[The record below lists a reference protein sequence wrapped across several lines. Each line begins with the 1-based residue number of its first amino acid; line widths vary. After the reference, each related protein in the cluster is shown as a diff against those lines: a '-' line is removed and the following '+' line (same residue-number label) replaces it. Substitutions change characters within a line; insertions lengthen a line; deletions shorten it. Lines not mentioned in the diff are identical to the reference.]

1 MSSRRAGGPPT
12 KRVKLE
18 SDSPSR
24 SPSIQEVSPHGG
36 SIVKPGLE
44 AESVDEEHCSICL
57 QSFADRT
64 LVPKCSHEFC
74 FECLLIWTDQSRK
87 CPLCSQAIGDY
98 LIHHIRSTY
107 DYQKHYLAPLR
118 TSPRP
123 HSAAIAAQRD
133 ARRRARTR
141 REREWGRRQREAQE
155 EADELELAIEKRR
168 WIYRHRLYAK
178 HVASNPYT
186 RYRPFPTPAQ
196 FSASQDLISRATVFL
211 RRELRVWVG
220 LDVEFLTT
228 FALSLMKSLDI
239 RSEAAVRLLAE
250 FLDMD
255 SGGERVNAE
264 HFAHELYSY
273 LRSPYRDLAR
283 YDEVV
288 QVSFFPVPSVCIRPA
303 HTRTR
308 ILAA

>member
-74 FECLLIWTDQSRK
+74 FECLLIWTGEYHQYNKILLNLRIIGIDVNYWSTDQSRK

-178 HVASNPYT
+178 VCPHYSLRILGREQGESFLPEFVAFRDELIVGS
-186 RYRPFPTPAQ
+186 RRVPAMGTIHHYCCM
-196 FSASQDLISRATVFL
+196 APL
-211 RRELRVWVG
+211 RRR
-220 LDVEFLTT
+220 
-228 FALSLMKSLDI
+228 
-239 RSEAAVRLLAE
+239 
-250 FLDMD
+250 
-255 SGGERVNAE
+255 N
-264 HFAHELYSY
+264 
-273 LRSPYRDLAR
+273 
-283 YDEVV
+283 
-288 QVSFFPVPSVCIRPA
+288 
-303 HTRTR
+303 
-308 ILAA
+308 